1 MDVLSALVAY
11 LQPTV
16 AVHPR
21 EGSFHNPPV
30 STQLLA
36 GFDAPSGYARGY
48 APLPQG
54 LTASR
59 EVVSLVSVQLLR
71 AFARSATRLA
81 YRTDGVHGFLQNLGV
96 VNVGCRVDHRERDTS
111 SVDHNARR
119 FEPFFPLS
127 VGFAP
132 VFWPPRGQLRSP
144 SPKTP
149 APSRSGPL
157 LLNGPRA
164 SDAVVPTPP
173 PRSIL

>member
-1 MDVLSALVAY
+1 MDVVASFVAY
-11 LQPTV
+11 LDAPEAVQP
-16 AVHPR
+16 R
-21 EGSFHNPPV
+21 QSSFHNPPV
-30 STQLLA
+30 SPQLLA

-48 APLPQG
+48 APLPQS

-59 EVVSLVSVQLLR
+59 EVVSLASVQLLR

-81 YRTDGVHGFLQNLGV
+81 YRLDGVHGFLQNLGV
-96 VNVGCRVDHRERDTS
+96 VNVGCRVDHTERDTS
-111 SVDHNARR
+111 SVDHNMALGALLSLVRR
-119 FEPFFPLS
+119 IRSGVL
-127 VGFAP
+127 A
-132 VFWPPRGQLRSP
+132 PRGQLRSP

-149 APSRSGPL
+149 APSRSGLL